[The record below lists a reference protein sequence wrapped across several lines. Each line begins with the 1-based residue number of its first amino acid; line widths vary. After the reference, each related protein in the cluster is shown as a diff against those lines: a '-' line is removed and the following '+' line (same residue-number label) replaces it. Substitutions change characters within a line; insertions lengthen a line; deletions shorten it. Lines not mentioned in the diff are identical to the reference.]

1 MLPLSDIEPGAIGL
15 IYWYEKTSYEMSDK
29 ELENLRQKN
38 ISDTLNATLMTHMYE
53 PGKAIGD
60 METVIQRGWN
70 ESNKQ
75 KNMIEQGTEM
85 KSEIFMIGDPNTISR
100 LIEIETST
108 DFRGWTNSYLI
119 NQIKEIQ

>member
-1 MLPLSDIEPGAIGL
+1 
-15 IYWYEKTSYEMSDK
+15 
-29 ELENLRQKN
+29 
-38 ISDTLNATLMTHMYE
+38 
-53 PGKAIGD
+53 
-60 METVIQRGWN
+60 
-70 ESNKQ
+70 
-75 KNMIEQGTEM
+75 MIEQGTEM

>member
-1 MLPLSDIEPGAIGL
+1 
-15 IYWYEKTSYEMSDK
+15 MSDK